1 MGRPRLF
8 DKGDA
13 RFLLRLK
20 ADTFDDLDALAEK
33 RKVSL
38 NALLHDALTAF
49 LESTPERAGLARE
62 RARFRRRRSVER
74 ATNKRWPEARGSAK
88 GRPR

>member
-8 DKGDA
+8 DTGDA

-33 RKVSL
+33 REVSL

-49 LESTPERAGLARE
+49 LESTPEREELARE
-62 RARFRRRRSVER
+62 RTRFRRRRSLGR
-74 ATNKRWPEARGSAK
+74 AKNKRWPKNRSSAK
-88 GRPR
+88 D